1 MDWSGSLLFILLQ
14 REDPMTRILVA
25 DALSQA
31 GVDVLSQHYD
41 VDVRTGL
48 SEAELIEVI
57 GDYDAIV
64 VRSATQVT
72 APVLEAATKLK
83 VVARAGVGLDNVD
96 IDAATQRGVLVC
108 NAPQSN
114 VVSAAEHAIALLMSL
129 ARHIPTADA
138 GLRDNQWLR
147 NKLKGVELYGK
158 TLGVVGLG
166 RIGGLVCERL
176 RGFGMDIVGYD
187 PFINAQRA
195 EAMKVKLVETVDQ
208 VCEQADI
215 LTVHLPRTPETIGII
230 GKDQLAKMKPSAL
243 VINAARGGLIDED
256 ALFEAL
262 RDGVIAGAAL
272 DVFDVEPP
280 QDHPLLT
287 LDNVVATPHLGASTV
302 EAQDKAGTQVAEA
315 VVAALAGEFV
325 PSAVNLSVSGQVP
338 ELTKR
343 FMPLAQQL
351 GNLFLQIVPWAGT
364 PVEIEFLGDIA
375 TEDTRAAQLAVLRG
389 LLAGVVSEPVTFVNA
404 PQMAKSR
411 GLDVSTIKRPG
422 EHDWTSEIV
431 IRSGAYS
438 IGGTLGGI
446 NDQLRLV
453 EVDGMPLDVGL
464 APHMLVLRY
473 TDRPGVIG
481 HIGQLLGEANINIGS
496 MQVARTNHGG
506 TAVCVLTVDTVVPEA
521 LAHELGERIGAQSV
535 DAVTLD
541 M

>member
-1 MDWSGSLLFILLQ
+1 
-14 REDPMTRILVA
+14 MTKILVA

-31 GVDVLSQHYD
+31 GVDVLSEHYD

-48 SEAELIEVI
+48 SEPELIDII

-72 APVLEAATKLK
+72 APVLAAADNLK

-96 IDAATQRGVLVC
+96 IDAATERGVLVC

-138 GLRDNQWLR
+138 GLRDNEWLR

-158 TLGVVGLG
+158 TVGVIGLG

-176 RGFGMDIVGYD
+176 RAFGVTIVGYD

-195 EAMKVKLVETVDQ
+195 EAMKVKLMESVDD
-208 VCEQADI
+208 VCDVADI
-215 LTVHLPRTPETIGII
+215 ITVHLPRTPETIGIL
-230 GKDQLAKMKPSAL
+230 GADQFKRMKNSAL
-243 VINAARGGLIDED
+243 VVNAARGGLIDEQALYD
-256 ALFEAL
+256 ALVAGE
-262 RDGVIAGAAL
+262 IAGAAL
-272 DVFDVEPP
+272 DVFEQEPP
-280 QDHPLLT
+280 QDHPLLS
-287 LDNVVATPHLGASTV
+287 LPNVVATPHLGASTV

-338 ELTKR
+338 DLIKR
-343 FMPLAQQL
+343 FMPLCQEL
-351 GNLFLQIVPWAGT
+351 GRFFLQVVPWAGT
-364 PVEIEFLGDIA
+364 PVEIEFHGEIA
-375 TEDTRAAQLAVLRG
+375 AEDTRAAQLAVLRG

-411 GLDVSTIKRPG
+411 GLEVSTIKHPG
-422 EHDWTSEIV
+422 DHDWTSEII

-438 IGGTLGGI
+438 IGGTLGGV
-446 NDQLRLV
+446 NDAHRLV
-453 EVDGMPLDVGL
+453 EIDGLTLDVGL
-464 APHMLVLRY
+464 SPHMLVMRY
-473 TDRPGVIG
+473 TDRPGVVGQIG
-481 HIGQLLGEANINIGS
+481 LLLGEANINIGS
-496 MQVARTNHGG
+496 MQVARTDHGG
-506 TAVCVLTVDTVVPEA
+506 MACCVLTVDSPVSAE
-521 LAHELGERIGAQSV
+521 LANELGERIGAQSV
-535 DAVTLD
+535 DSVSLEA
-541 M
+541 